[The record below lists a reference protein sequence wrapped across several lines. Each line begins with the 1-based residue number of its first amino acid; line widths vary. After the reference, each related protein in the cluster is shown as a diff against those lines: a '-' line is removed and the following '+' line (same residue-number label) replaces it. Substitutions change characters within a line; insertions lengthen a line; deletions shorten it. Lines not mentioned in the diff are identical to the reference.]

1 MTLKKKIAVSTLA
14 VSMTAASLAGIPLS
28 GKGLAEKLGIVSV
41 ASAAVSNSDV
51 KTKINNVYSKLNQ
64 KDVENLFKFKTAVTS
79 VVYDTYGEFE
89 KIIAPIQP
97 KLKLNEAD
105 MDTAR
110 SLFTS
115 VTGVVYDVYGGNY
128 ETIRDIRTNEKYAD
142 LVKRIGVQGGVDN
155 LTVDDFKE
163 FVFGTNGLE
172 AELRTILNSKS
183 EAELLRILNNP
194 AERDALF
201 ESTFNNILA
210 KKDGAQALRVSQ
222 ALSGLGITASELKQ
236 VAVNFKNAVPE
247 SRNAALSLITA
258 YLTAYPRNTG
268 GGDGGSG
275 GGGGGTVVT
284 TPANPI
290 VSADGV
296 LDVSKLV
303 VITGDKA
310 VLRISDATVLA
321 AMDKLI
327 ADAKAANK
335 DLKNL
340 TLTLNLGTVNAKT
353 IEVPLSKAIIEAA
366 KAKGIKNIAIAFN
379 GVTVT
384 LPVANF
390 DGAVTLTTTVVDD
403 STVTKLTTNKLAS
416 SVYDFTITVDGKAVT
431 TFKEPVTLR
440 LPLKNTTGL
449 DKELLSVAKVVYG
462 ALQYQGGVLDGE
474 FIVEPR
480 DTFSSYAVVENK
492 VSFSD
497 TAKVEAWA
505 GRQIQ
510 VVAAK
515 GAIEGVGQGKFAPKN
530 NVTRAEFAKMLVR
543 ALNLESSTA
552 KQSFADVSSSAWY
565 APYVAVAAE
574 KGIINGRGANRFE
587 PNATITRAEMATM
600 ISRALQ
606 AVNKTTAAV
615 DVASLS
621 KFADAGKINPTLRDG
636 VAFAATNNLVIG
648 NGGKFFPNNTANRAE
663 AAVIIYR
670 TMNLK

>member
-41 ASAAVSNSDV
+41 ASAATLSDYQAKIQKVYSQLDASDV
-51 KTKINNVYSKLNQ
+51 K
-64 KDVENLFKFKTAVTS
+64 NLFNFKNEAAS
-79 VVYDTYGEFE
+79 VAKSTYF
-89 KIIAPIQP
+89 KDIIAPIQSN
-97 KLKLNEAD
+97 LKLNATELE
-105 MDTAR
+105 TAR
-110 SLFTS
+110 SMFTD
-115 VTGVVYDVYGGNY
+115 VTSVVYDVYGGDY
-128 ETIRDIRTNEKYAD
+128 TKVKAIRTNAQYIE
-142 LVKRIGVQGGVDN
+142 LVKRIGKDGGVEN
-155 LTVDDFKE
+155 LSMNDVEAFLDA
-163 FVFGTNGLE
+163 LE
-172 AELRTILNSKS
+172 AELHPIVVGKSYEELSK
-183 EAELLRILNNP
+183 LWTNP

-201 ESTFNNILA
+201 EKVFKNLL
-210 KKDGAQALRVSQ
+210 DRREGAQPLRVSQ
-222 ALSGLGITASELKQ
+222 AVYGLGITPTQLKQ
-236 VAVNFKNAVPE
+236 VALNVNEKIPSAKLAAVSLFNAY
-247 SRNAALSLITA
+247 RKANT
-258 YLTAYPRNTG
+258 NTG

-416 SVYDFTITVDGKAVT
+416 SVYDFNITVDGKAVT

-621 KFADAGKINPTLRDG
+621 KFADAGQINPTLRDG

-648 NGGKFFPNNTANRAE
+648 NAGKFFPNNTANRAE